1 MKVLYIHLTGAFGG
15 SSRSLCEAVR
25 NLPEDVEPHFLTQ
38 RGTVEQYFS
47 TLGKVMPVRGL
58 SQFDNTEYSH
68 YRGLRWLVALREI
81 AFLPATFR
89 AIRVARR
96 AWPEIDLIHLNEFT
110 GLLPM
115 LLAKKGYGVPVVV
128 HVRSVSRIDRKAL
141 SSRLV
146 EKLLRRHASAVVA
159 IDETVRHSLPSDLPV
174 EVIHNGFTPRQVREP
189 EANLMKTVGELRPGA
204 LRIGFIGNLLKV
216 KGIEDLVEA
225 ARIVKGSTANIEY
238 VIIGDDA
245 RSSRSLRARILQ
257 ALGLNQNVKQRVETM
272 IADYGLSQDFHMAG
286 FVSDI
291 AQAYRHIDVL
301 CFPSHFDAPGRPV
314 FEAAFFGVPSIVAV
328 TKPTADTLVPG
339 ETGLAIRPKR
349 PEELAHAILA
359 CAADLDNVRRMGAAA
374 KAMAESNFNPA
385 TNARKLYNIYQRVLG
400 RSGSR

>member
-25 NLPEDVEPHFLTQ
+25 NLPEDVQPHFLTQ

-47 TLGKVMPVRGL
+47 KLGKVMAVRGL
-58 SQFDNTEYSH
+58 SQLDNTQYSH

-89 AIRVARR
+89 AIREAQR
-96 AWPEIDLIHLNEFT
+96 AWPEIDLIHVNEFT

-115 LLAKKGYGVPVVV
+115 LLAKKAYDVPVVV
-128 HVRSVSRIDRKAL
+128 HVRSVSRLDRKAWR
-141 SSRLV
+141 SRLV
-146 EKLLRRHASAVVA
+146 EKLLRRGASAVVA
-159 IDETVRHSLPSDLPV
+159 IDETVRQSLSSDLPV
-174 EVIHNGFTPRQVREP
+174 EVIHNGFTPRQVGEP
-189 EANLMKTVGELRPGA
+189 EANLIQTVDNLRPGA

-225 ARIVKGSTANIEY
+225 ARIVKGHNANIEY
-238 VIIGDDA
+238 IIIGDDA

-257 ALGLNQNVKQRVETM
+257 QLGLNQNVKQRVETM
-272 IADYGLSQDFHMAG
+272 IADYGLSKNFHMAG

-291 AQAYRHIDVL
+291 AQAYQHIDVL

-339 ETGLAIRPKR
+339 VTGLAIRPKH
-349 PEELAHAILA
+349 PEELAQAILA
-359 CAADLDNVRRMGAAA
+359 CASNMENVRSMGAAA
-374 KAMAESNFNPA
+374 KAMAERNFNPA
-385 TNARKLYNIYQRVLG
+385 TNAGKLHQVYLRVL
-400 RSGSR
+400 SEPSD